1 MATKKK
7 VTHKVKVKVPVLS
20 TVRPPQADLDAGSIV
35 LSGPKLK
42 GSRQITQ
49 QIRQAITGITLDQT
63 MEGASTLTVTVTDW
77 SMALMRS
84 QLLTGAV
91 TVNFDAIDYTLT
103 KVARADTIMTLTF
116 EETAVSLLR
125 LYSKAKKADRAT
137 TTRAQFVRSMVQEVT
152 QARIPFQCPE
162 VNTKQNVGKPTANA
176 VMAQRI
182 WQA

>member
-1 MATKKK
+1 MAAKPKPKK
-7 VTHKVKVKVPVLS
+7 VTVKVPVLS
-20 TVRPPQADLDAGSIV
+20 TVRPPAADLDVSSII

-63 MEGASTLTVTVTDW
+63 MEGASTLTISVTDW

-84 QLLTGAV
+84 QLITGAV
-91 TVNFDAIDYTLT
+91 TVKFDSIDYTLT
-103 KVARADTIMTLTF
+103 KVARADTVMTLTF
-116 EETAVSLLR
+116 EETAVALLR
-125 LYSKAKKADRAT
+125 LYSKPRKADRSN
-137 TTRAQFVRSMVQEVT
+137 TTRAQFIRSMVQEVT

-162 VNTKQNVGKPTANA
+162 VNSRQNVAKPTANA

-182 WQA
+182 WQS